1 MRRFSPLA
9 AHGFFGIATLTPSSE
24 RPVFLDLARIRF
36 PVGAVASMGHR
47 VSGVVLVIALP
58 LAVLALQ
65 RSLEGDALAFAGWMR
80 LPAALLAWAAAHH
93 LFAGIRHLL
102 MEADIGSSLH
112 PARRSAYAALIAGAA
127 IGLGVLIA

>member
-1 MRRFSPLA
+1 MNA
-9 AHGFFGIATLTPSSE
+9 E

-47 VSGVVLVIALP
+47 VSGVVLAIALP
-58 LAVLALQ
+58 FAVLALQ
-65 RSLEGDALAFAGWMR
+65 RSLDGDATTFAAWMR

-102 MEADIGSSLH
+102 MEAGVGSSLH
-112 PARRSAYAALIAGAA
+112 AARRSAYAALIAGAA
-127 IGLGVLIA
+127 IGFAALVA

>member
-1 MRRFSPLA
+1 MSA
-9 AHGFFGIATLTPSSE
+9 E
-24 RPVFLDLARIRF
+24 RPVFLNVARIRF

-47 VSGVVLVIALP
+47 VSGVALAVALP

-65 RSLEGDALAFAGWMR
+65 RSLEGEAATFGGWLR

-102 MEADIGSSLH
+102 MEAGVGASL
-112 PARRSAYAALIAGAA
+112 PAARRSAYAALIAAAA
-127 IGLGVLIA
+127 IGLAALVA